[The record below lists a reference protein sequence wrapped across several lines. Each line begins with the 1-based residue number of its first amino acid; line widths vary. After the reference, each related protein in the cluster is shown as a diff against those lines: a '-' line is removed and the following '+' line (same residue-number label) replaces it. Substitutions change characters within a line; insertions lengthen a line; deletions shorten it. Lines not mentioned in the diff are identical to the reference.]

1 MPLTVI
7 SRLEDNFAVLEL
19 SGSLTLGPT
28 LNTLRDTTRQVLST
42 NKLSGIILQMGGI
55 TVTDSSGL
63 GELTV
68 VYTLATNRKCP
79 IRLAMVSSSLKKMLE
94 MTRID
99 ELLPACPDIATA
111 KSDLRQRAAT
121 A

>member
-7 SRLEDNFAVLEL
+7 SRIEDHFAILEL

-28 LNTLRDTTRQVLST
+28 LNTLREATRQVLSA
-42 NKLSGIILQMGGI
+42 NKVSGIILEMSGI
-55 TVTDSSGL
+55 TITDSSGL

-68 VYTLATNRKCP
+68 VYTVATNRKCP
-79 IRLAMVSSSLKKMLE
+79 IRLAAASPNLKKMLQ

-99 ELLPACPDIATA
+99 ELLPACLDVSAA
-111 KSDLRQRAAT
+111 KSELKRRAAG

>member
-1 MPLTVI
+1 M
-7 SRLEDNFAVLEL
+7 
-19 SGSLTLGPT
+19 
-28 LNTLRDTTRQVLST
+28 LRETTRQVLST
-42 NKLSGIILQMGGI
+42 SKVSGVILGMAGV

-79 IRLAMVSSSLKKMLE
+79 IRLAMVSPNLKKMLE

-99 ELLPACPDIATA
+99 ELLPACPDISAA
-111 KSDLRQRAAT
+111 KSDLKRKAAT

>member
-1 MPLTVI
+1 LPLTVI
-7 SRLEDNFAVLEL
+7 SRIEDHFAILEL

-28 LNTLRDTTRQVLST
+28 LNTLRETARQVLSN
-42 NKLSGIILQMGGI
+42 NKVSGIILEMAGV

-68 VYTLATNRKCP
+68 VYTVATNRKCP
-79 IRLAMVSSSLKKMLE
+79 IRLAMVSPNLKKMLE

-99 ELLPACPDIATA
+99 ELLPACPDVPAA
-111 KSDLRQRAAT
+111 KSELKRKAAS

>member
-1 MPLTVI
+1 LPLTVTSHI
-7 SRLEDNFAVLEL
+7 EDNFAILEL
-19 SGSLTLGPT
+19 AGSLTLGPT
-28 LNTLRDTTRQVLST
+28 LNTLREIARQVLAT
-42 NKLSGIILQMGGI
+42 NKVSGIILQMAEV

-68 VYTLATNRKCP
+68 VYTLATKRKCP
-79 IRLAMVSSSLKKMLE
+79 IRLAMVSSNLKKMLE

-99 ELLPACPDIATA
+99 ELLPACADISAA
-111 KSDLRQRAAT
+111 KAELKRKAAT

>member
-7 SRLEDNFAVLEL
+7 SRIEDHFAILEL

-28 LNTLRDTTRQVLST
+28 LNTLRETTRQVLST
-42 NKLSGIILQMGGI
+42 NKLKGIILEMAGI

-68 VYTLATNRKCP
+68 VYTLASNRKCP
-79 IRLAMVSSSLKKMLE
+79 IRLAMVSPNLKKMLE

-99 ELLPACPDIATA
+99 ELLPACPDLSVA
-111 KSDLRQRAAT
+111 KSDLKRKAAT

>member
-1 MPLTVI
+1 LPLTVI
-7 SRLEDNFAVLEL
+7 SRIEDHFAILEL
-19 SGSLTLGPT
+19 TGSLTLGPT
-28 LNTLRDTTRQVLST
+28 LSMLRETARQVLST
-42 NKLSGIILQMGGI
+42 NKILGIILHMAGV

-68 VYTLATNRKCP
+68 VYTLSAQKKCP
-79 IRLAMVSSSLKKMLE
+79 IRLVMVSPNLKKMLE

-99 ELLPACPDIATA
+99 ELLPACPDLAAA
-111 KSDLRQRAAT
+111 KSDLKRKAAT

>member
-7 SRLEDNFAVLEL
+7 SRIEEHFAILEL

-28 LNTLRDTTRQVLST
+28 LNTLREAARQVLNN
-42 NKLSGIILQMGGI
+42 NKVSGMILEMSGV

-68 VYTLATNRKCP
+68 VYTVATNRRCP
-79 IRLAMVSSSLKKMLE
+79 IRLVAVSSNLKKMLE

-99 ELLPACPDIATA
+99 ELLPACPDVTSA
-111 KSDLRQRAAT
+111 KSDIKKRGAGR
-121 A
+121 

>member
-1 MPLTVI
+1 LSLTI
-7 SRLEDNFAVLEL
+7 TSRVEDNLAILEL
-19 SGSLTLGPT
+19 AGSLTLGPT
-28 LNTLRDTTRQVLST
+28 LSTLRETARQVLSN
-42 NKLSGIILQMGGI
+42 NKVSGVILQMAGV

-68 VYTLATNRKCP
+68 VYTLAMNRKCP
-79 IRLAMVSSSLKKMLE
+79 IRLATVSPNLKKMLE

-99 ELLPACPDIATA
+99 ELLPACLDIAAA
-111 KSDLRQRAAT
+111 KSDLKRKAAT

>member
-1 MPLTVI
+1 LPLTVI
-7 SRLEDNFAVLEL
+7 SRIEDNFAILEL

-28 LNTLRDTTRQVLST
+28 LNTLRDTARQILST
-42 NKLSGIILQMGGI
+42 NKVAGLILQMAGV

-79 IRLAMVSSSLKKMLE
+79 IRLAMVSPNLKKMLE

-99 ELLPACPDIATA
+99 ELLPACADMSAA
-111 KSDLRQRAAT
+111 KSDLKRKAAT

>member
-1 MPLTVI
+1 MSLTVI
-7 SRLEDNFAVLEL
+7 SRIEDHFAILEL

-28 LNTLRDTTRQVLST
+28 LNTLRETARQVLSS
-42 NKLSGIILQMGGI
+42 NKVSGIILEMAGVA
-55 TVTDSSGL
+55 VTDSSGL

-68 VYTLATNRKCP
+68 VYTVATNRKCP
-79 IRLAMVSSSLKKMLE
+79 IRLATVSPSLKKMLE

-99 ELLPACPDIATA
+99 ELLPAYPDVASA
-111 KSDLRQRAAT
+111 KADIKRKAAG

>member
-7 SRLEDNFAVLEL
+7 SRVEDNFAILDL
-19 SGSLTLGPT
+19 TGSLTLGPT
-28 LNTLRDTTRQVLST
+28 LNTLRETTRQVLS
-42 NKLSGIILQMGGI
+42 NNRLSGIILQMAGI

-68 VYTLATNRKCP
+68 VYTLTAQKKCP
-79 IRLAMVSSSLKKMLE
+79 IRLATVSSNLKKMLE

-99 ELLPACPDIATA
+99 VLLPTSADISAA
-111 KSDLRQRAAT
+111 KSELKRRAAS

>member
-7 SRLEDNFAVLEL
+7 SRIEDSFAILEL
-19 SGSLTLGPT
+19 TGSLTLGPT
-28 LNTLRDTTRQVLST
+28 LSTLRETARQVLSAS
-42 NKLSGIILQMGGI
+42 KVSGVILHMAGV

-68 VYTLATNRKCP
+68 VYTLASQKKCP
-79 IRLAMVSSSLKKMLE
+79 IRLVMVSPNLKKMLE

-99 ELLPACPDIATA
+99 ELLPASADVSAA
-111 KSDLRQRAAT
+111 KSDLKRKAAT